1 MKISFEGYKES
12 AVTFKNNSTAP
23 AAAGK
28 AAGMTGSG
36 EVGLCTGGK
45 PAGIAIS
52 ADDDY
57 AVIQTGGFVT
67 CTYSGDTAP
76 SVGWCGI
83 VGADGGTV
91 AVDSAGLHCLVVE
104 VDTTAKTVGFIL

>member
-1 MKISFEGYKES
+1 MKISFEGYGES
-12 AVTFKNNSTAP
+12 AVTFKNSSATP

-28 AAGMTGSG
+28 AAAMTGNG

-45 PAGIAIS
+45 PAGVAIS
-52 ADDDY
+52 ADGDY

-67 CTYSGDTAP
+67 CAYSGTAP
-76 SVGWCGI
+76 TVGWCNI
-83 VGADGGTV
+83 AGADGGTV
-91 AVDSAGLHCLVVE
+91 AADSTGLPCLVVE